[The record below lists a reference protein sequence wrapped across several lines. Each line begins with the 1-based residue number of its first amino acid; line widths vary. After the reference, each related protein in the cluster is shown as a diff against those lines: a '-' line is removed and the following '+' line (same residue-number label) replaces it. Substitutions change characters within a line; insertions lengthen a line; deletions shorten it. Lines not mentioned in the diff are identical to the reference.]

1 QAIYL
6 REMDALNVLRP
17 DAFPR
22 VSETIPQIIEMVQAI
37 FARGCAYEA
46 DGYVFFDTTQAP
58 HFGALAGLS
67 GEELLGFQSDS
78 MPEEPE
84 HLKRHPLDFL
94 LWQPC
99 SDAGAT
105 FDSPWGPGRPGWHI
119 ECSTMARVSLGE
131 RIDIHGGG

>member
-1 QAIYL
+1 HALVYVVFDTLRRWLEFNAYEVRHVQNITDIDDDMVRASARLGVSIAELTEENQAIYL

-67 GEELLGFQSDS
+67 GEELLGFQSD
-78 MPEEPE
+78 
-84 HLKRHPLDFL
+84 
-94 LWQPC
+94 
-99 SDAGAT
+99 
-105 FDSPWGPGRPGWHI
+105 
-119 ECSTMARVSLGE
+119 
-131 RIDIHGGG
+131 